1 MKYVIFIV
9 VYLVYFLLMKLW
21 TRRYDEGDMNN
32 IEEITYLFLLIFAY
46 PLLIVELAFYKI
58 KNKLS

>member
-21 TRRYDEGDMNN
+21 TRRYDGGDMTCA
-32 IEEITYLFLLIFAY
+32 EEIAYLFLLVFAY
-46 PLLIVELAFYKI
+46 PLLIVEIVFYKL
-58 KNKLS
+58 KSKLS

>member
-32 IEEITYLFLLIFAY
+32 IEEIAYLFLLIFAY